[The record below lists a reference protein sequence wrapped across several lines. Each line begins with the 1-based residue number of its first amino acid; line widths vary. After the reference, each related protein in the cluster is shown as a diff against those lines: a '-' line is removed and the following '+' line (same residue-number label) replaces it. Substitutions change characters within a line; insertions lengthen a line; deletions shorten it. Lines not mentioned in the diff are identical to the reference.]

1 MNDAWAVLLCD
12 WGGLG
17 DEKSRR
23 HYAILS
29 GGMRLKCPMIK
40 SYKRFFKIREWEKKD
55 RLQVWTTL

>member
-23 HYAILS
+23 HYAILFGDAFEMS
-29 GGMRLKCPMIK
+29 HD
-40 SYKRFFKIREWEKKD
+40 KK
-55 RLQVWTTL
+55 L